1 MCPPN
6 GFTLVELLVVI
17 AIIALLISILAPSL
31 ATARLLT
38 KQAACMLTKQ
48 AACMQN
54 LRAIGSAAAVYPS
67 AFQMHLAYSI
77 SQPQDVY
84 GNFPPLNL
92 AFLHHDVEE
101 NPSLFIEDWKTF
113 YCPAQPANPANSTIK
128 SSKVWAEAY
137 RNDMPWR
144 DQFVAWSGRS
154 VTTSYTYNPNV
165 SPETGKSRYRELGEF
180 PPEAIL
186 CLDVLLCTEDFIAHW
201 IGAPSWN
208 TVYADGLLRRR

>member
-1 MCPPN
+1 MDQVLDP
-6 GFTLVELLVVI
+6 
-17 AIIALLISILAPSL
+17 
-31 ATARLLT
+31 
-38 KQAACMLTKQ
+38 
-48 AACMQN
+48 
-54 LRAIGSAAAVYPS
+54 PS

-208 TVYADGLLRRR
+208 TVYADGHVRNIASHRVEAKIEEYGGSHDNLDNFCQVINTMTLYGQ